1 MNRKK
6 NDNPPPSIA
15 SQAAPQGSNGN
26 QAGASPGHHPL
37 DDDDELAHIERYSPP
52 EIDVG
57 PDSDSR
63 AGRDLPPPMIR
74 PPAGVAVEKPVIEHI
89 APLSPLAERGTPAQ
103 DENIHP
109 VEKPSGRKIRAFDQK
124 LGGANHEDNWKRTP
138 NITGTGAIH
147 VKSFHCKLTGDS
159 LDFLDRQ
166 VNEWLDAHPQYEVK
180 QVTTSVG
187 EWSGKLKE
195 PALIINVWV

>member
-1 MNRKK
+1 MYRKK
-6 NDNPPPSIA
+6 GPQQTPQNFGTDQTEPA
-15 SQAAPQGSNGN
+15 STGSD
-26 QAGASPGHHPL
+26 SDHHPL
-37 DDDDELAHIERYSPP
+37 DDDAELEHIARFSPP

-63 AGRDLPPPMIR
+63 AGHDLPPPMIR

-89 APLSPLAERGTPAQ
+89 APLGPLAEREAVPAEALTPAAA
-103 DENIHP
+103 
-109 VEKPSGRKIRAFDQK
+109 PSGRKIRAFDQK
-124 LGGANHEDNWKRTP
+124 LGGANHEDNWQRTP

-159 LDFLDRQ
+159 LEFLDRQ

-187 EWSGKLKE
+187 EWSGKMKE
-195 PALIINVWV
+195 PALIVNVWV